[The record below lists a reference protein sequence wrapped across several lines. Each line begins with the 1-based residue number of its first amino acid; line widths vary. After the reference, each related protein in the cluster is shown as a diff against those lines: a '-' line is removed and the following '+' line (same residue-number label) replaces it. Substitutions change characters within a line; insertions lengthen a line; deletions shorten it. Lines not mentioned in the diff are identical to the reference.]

1 MLKLIKLFESKEKK
15 LLDEVD
21 ELSSK
26 ICSLEENNKSLQFEM
41 STLKRDKRN
50 KVVYSAK
57 EENKV
62 KQTKPAIYIY
72 DREGLYLYIFQC

>member
-26 ICSLEENNKSLQFEM
+26 ICSLEESNKSLQFEM

-62 KQTKPAIYIY
+62 KQTKPAIYY
-72 DREGLYLYIFQC
+72 KL